1 MWASSST
8 GRTGIG
14 SAVAAAAT
22 RSDIEGERLDQPL
35 ATQTQ
40 ATDVVNAS
48 AILTIVVPTLNERD
62 NIAPLIALLDAALPE
77 ASWEVMFVDDDST
90 DGTAARARALAL
102 ADPRVRCIQRIGRRG
117 LSTACIEG
125 VLASSAPY
133 VAVMDADLQHDEALL
148 PRMLEILQRDDVD
161 LVIGSRYAAGGG
173 LGDWAGNR
181 AWISRIG
188 TRLAR
193 LICKQD
199 VSDPLSG
206 FFMCRRGVFE
216 GAVRRL
222 SGQGFKILLD
232 LLASS
237 PRPLRLREL
246 PYEFRSRRHGE
257 SKLDSLVAWEY
268 GALLADKLFGH
279 VVPVR
284 FALFA
289 LIGFVGLA
297 VHMAILWSG
306 LNFLA
311 LGFGAAQSLATGIAM
326 TSNFFLNNIL
336 TYRDQRLRGW
346 GLARGLL
353 IFYGICGIGATAN
366 VGIASYLFNANQI
379 WWVAG
384 ILGVVVGAVWNYAMS
399 SIFTW
404 KAS

>member
-1 MWASSST
+1 
-8 GRTGIG
+8 
-14 SAVAAAAT
+14 
-22 RSDIEGERLDQPL
+22 LDQFL
-35 ATQTQ
+35 ATQAQ
-40 ATDVVNAS
+40 AVNANAS
-48 AILTIVVPTLNERD
+48 PILTIVVPTLNERA
-62 NIAPLIALLDAALPE
+62 NIEPLIALLDAALPDIN
-77 ASWEVMFVDDDST
+77 WEVMFVDDDST
-90 DGTAARARALAL
+90 DDTAKHVRVLAL

-148 PRMLEILQRDDVD
+148 PRMLDILRRDPIDV
-161 LVIGSRYAAGGG
+161 VIGSRYAAGGG
-173 LGDWAGNR
+173 LGEWGGKR
-181 AWISRIG
+181 ASISRLG
-188 TRLAR
+188 TRLAWLVCR
-193 LICKQD
+193 QD
-199 VSDPLSG
+199 ISDPLSG
-206 FFMCRRGVFE
+206 FFMCRREAFE

-237 PRPLRLREL
+237 PRPLRVHEL
-246 PYEFRSRRHGE
+246 PFEFRTRQHGE
-257 SKLDSLVAWEY
+257 SKLDTLVALEY
-268 GALLADKLFGH
+268 VALLTDKLFGH

-289 LIGFVGLA
+289 LIGFVGVA
-297 VHMAILWSG
+297 VHMFVLWSG

-311 LGFGAAQSLATGIAM
+311 LGFGVAQSTATFIAM

-346 GLARGLL
+346 RLLRGLL
-353 IFYGICGIGATAN
+353 TFYGICGIGATAN
-366 VGIASYLFNANQI
+366 VGVASYLFSANQI

-384 ILGVVVGAVWNYAMS
+384 LLGVVVGAVWNYAMS

>member
-1 MWASSST
+1 LEQLLTTQAKP
-8 GRTGIG
+8 
-14 SAVAAAAT
+14 A
-22 RSDIEGERLDQPL
+22 
-35 ATQTQ
+35 QTQ
-40 ATDVVNAS
+40 PANVTNLCPL
-48 AILTIVVPTLNERD
+48 LTIVVPTLNERG
-62 NIAPLIALLDAALPE
+62 NIEPLIALLDAALPHLR
-77 ASWEVMFVDDDST
+77 WEVMFVDDDST
-90 DGTAARARALAL
+90 DDTAAHIRALAL

-125 VLASSAPY
+125 VLACSAPF

-148 PRMLEILQRDDVD
+148 PRMIEILRNEPVD

-173 LGDWAGNR
+173 LGDWADNR
-181 AWISRIG
+181 ARISRLG

-199 VSDPLSG
+199 ISDPLSG
-206 FFMCRRGVFE
+206 FFMCRRDVFE
-216 GAVRRL
+216 SAVRRL

-237 PRPLRLREL
+237 PRPLRVREL
-246 PYEFRSRRHGE
+246 PFEFRTRRHGE
-257 SKLDSLVAWEY
+257 SKLDTLVAWEY
-268 GALLADKLFGH
+268 LALLADKLTGH
-279 VVPVR
+279 VVPIR

-289 LIGFVGLA
+289 LIGMVGLA
-297 VHMAILWSG
+297 VHMSILWGG
-306 LNFLA
+306 LDLVA
-311 LGFGAAQSLATGIAM
+311 LEFGVAQSWATLTAM

-346 GLARGLL
+346 GLLRGLL
-353 IFYGICGIGATAN
+353 TFYGICAIGATAN
-366 VGIASYLFNANQI
+366 VGIAAYLFNAHQT

-384 ILGVVVGAVWNYAMS
+384 ILGVIVGAVWNYVMS

>member
-1 MWASSST
+1 MEQLLTTQAKP
-8 GRTGIG
+8 
-14 SAVAAAAT
+14 A
-22 RSDIEGERLDQPL
+22 
-35 ATQTQ
+35 QTQ
-40 ATDVVNAS
+40 PANVTNLCPL
-48 AILTIVVPTLNERD
+48 LTIVVPTLNERG
-62 NIAPLIALLDAALPE
+62 NIEPLIALLDAALPHLR
-77 ASWEVMFVDDDST
+77 WEVMFVDDDST
-90 DGTAARARALAL
+90 DDTAAHIRALAL

-125 VLASSAPY
+125 VLACSAPF

-148 PRMLEILQRDDVD
+148 PRMIEILRNEPVD

-173 LGDWAGNR
+173 LGDWADNR
-181 AWISRIG
+181 ARISRLG

-199 VSDPLSG
+199 ISDPLSG
-206 FFMCRRGVFE
+206 FFMCRRDVFE
-216 GAVRRL
+216 SAVRRL

-237 PRPLRLREL
+237 PRPLRVREL
-246 PYEFRSRRHGE
+246 PFEFRTRRHGE
-257 SKLDSLVAWEY
+257 SKLDTLVAWEY
-268 GALLADKLFGH
+268 FALLADKLTGH
-279 VVPVR
+279 VVPIR

-289 LIGFVGLA
+289 LIGMVGLA
-297 VHMAILWSG
+297 VHMSILWGG
-306 LNFLA
+306 LDLVA
-311 LGFGAAQSLATGIAM
+311 LEFGVAQSWATLTAM

-346 GLARGLL
+346 GLLRGLL
-353 IFYGICGIGATAN
+353 TFYGICAIGATAN
-366 VGIASYLFNANQI
+366 VGIAAYLFNAHQT

-384 ILGVVVGAVWNYAMS
+384 ILGVIVGAVWNYVMS

>member
-1 MWASSST
+1 MEQLLTTQAKP
-8 GRTGIG
+8 
-14 SAVAAAAT
+14 A
-22 RSDIEGERLDQPL
+22 
-35 ATQTQ
+35 QTQ
-40 ATDVVNAS
+40 PANVTNLCPL
-48 AILTIVVPTLNERD
+48 LTIVVPTLNERG
-62 NIAPLIALLDAALPE
+62 NIEPLIALLDAALPHLR
-77 ASWEVMFVDDDST
+77 WEVMFVDDDST
-90 DGTAARARALAL
+90 DDTAAHIRALAL

-125 VLASSAPY
+125 VLACSAPF

-148 PRMLEILQRDDVD
+148 PRMIEILRNEPVD

-173 LGDWAGNR
+173 LGDWADNR
-181 AWISRIG
+181 ARISRLG

-199 VSDPLSG
+199 ISDPLSG
-206 FFMCRRGVFE
+206 FFMCRRDVFE
-216 GAVRRL
+216 SAVRRL

-237 PRPLRLREL
+237 PRPLRVREL
-246 PYEFRSRRHGE
+246 PFEFRTRRHGE
-257 SKLDSLVAWEY
+257 SKLDTLVAWEY
-268 GALLADKLFGH
+268 LALLADKLTGH
-279 VVPVR
+279 VVPIR

-289 LIGFVGLA
+289 LIGMVGLA
-297 VHMAILWSG
+297 VHMSILWGG
-306 LNFLA
+306 LDLVA
-311 LGFGAAQSLATGIAM
+311 LEFGVAQSWATLTAM

-346 GLARGLL
+346 GLLRGLL
-353 IFYGICGIGATAN
+353 TFYGICAIGATAN
-366 VGIASYLFNANQI
+366 VGIAAYLFNAHQT

-384 ILGVVVGAVWNYAMS
+384 ILGVIVGAVWNYVMS